1 MNRLIARVGEGV
13 ADAAAGVAVAVQDAP
28 ERIRQE
34 WDLFQEEVKAEAER
48 LQHEDQPR
56 SASAAD
62 RSGTEPESLQ
72 QRIDRLRAQV
82 ADSAR
87 AWRNGLESLAGAP
100 SPLAQGV
107 ESTAH
112 LAHSVGAAVPALVGQ
127 LCLDIPRRGFCGA
140 SSDPSAAARP
150 LADQG
155 IARSRFG
162 VHQAWSIAFGTS

>member
-1 MNRLIARVGEGV
+1 MTPPDALLRAAMNRLIARVGEGV

-62 RSGTEPESLQ
+62 RSGMEPESLQ

-82 ADSAR
+82 ADLSTR
-87 AWRNGLESLAGAP
+87 LE
-100 SPLAQGV
+100 
-107 ESTAH
+107 E
-112 LAHSVGAAVPALVGQ
+112 
-127 LCLDIPRRGFCGA
+127 
-140 SSDPSAAARP
+140 
-150 LADQG
+150 
-155 IARSRFG
+155 RS
-162 VHQAWSIAFGTS
+162 

>member
-1 MNRLIARVGEGV
+1 MTPPDALLRAAMNRLIARVGEGV

-72 QRIDRLRAQV
+72 LRIDRLRAQV
-82 ADSAR
+82 ADLSMR
-87 AWRNGLESLAGAP
+87 LE
-100 SPLAQGV
+100 
-107 ESTAH
+107 E
-112 LAHSVGAAVPALVGQ
+112 
-127 LCLDIPRRGFCGA
+127 
-140 SSDPSAAARP
+140 
-150 LADQG
+150 
-155 IARSRFG
+155 RS
-162 VHQAWSIAFGTS
+162 